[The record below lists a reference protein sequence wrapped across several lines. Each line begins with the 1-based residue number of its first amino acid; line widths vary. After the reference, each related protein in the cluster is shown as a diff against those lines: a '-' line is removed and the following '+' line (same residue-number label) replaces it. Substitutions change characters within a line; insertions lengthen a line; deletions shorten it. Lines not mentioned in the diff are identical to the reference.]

1 MRKVWSVLC
10 IGACALAL
18 LMIAPARA
26 STSVTWHMDDSS
38 GASDPSGHTLSL
50 SNIDTSSDAYW
61 TFDGDGL
68 ATTSSDDDAF
78 DPGTSSF
85 TVSVE
90 VRSSTMPSS
99 SVGDYDLVRKG
110 LSGTSGGYWKLEMI
124 PNSARTK
131 TLALCQMTGGRL
143 KWAPFSLTDGQWHT
157 ITCTRDASGPTLKIT
172 IDGKSKTK
180 SINSAR
186 KIANSSKL
194 YVGAKDSGND
204 EYTGDMDELTLSV
217 G

>member
-1 MRKVWSVLC
+1 MRRVWSV
-10 IGACALAL
+10 ACTLAL
-18 LMIAPARA
+18 VTIMASPAHA

-50 SNIDTSSDAYW
+50 TNVDTSSNDYW

-68 ATTSSDDDAF
+68 ATTASDDDAF

-85 TVSVE
+85 TVSVH

-99 SVGDYDLVRKG
+99 SVGDYDLARKG
-110 LSGTSGGYWKLEMI
+110 LSSTSGGYWKLEMI
-124 PNSARTK
+124 PNKARTK
-131 TLALCQMTGGRL
+131 TLALCQMTGARL
-143 KWAPFSLTDGQWHT
+143 KWAPFSLTNGQWHT
-157 ITCTRDASGPTLKIT
+157 ITCTRDASGPTLKLT
-172 IDGKSKTK
+172 IDGRSKSKTITTPK
-180 SINSAR
+180 

-194 YVGAKDSGND
+194 FVGAKDSNDD
-204 EYTGDMDELTLSV
+204 EYTGDMDELTISV

>member
-1 MRKVWSVLC
+1 MRKVWPAV
-10 IGACALAL
+10 CALGLVL
-18 LMIAPARA
+18 LMAWPADA
-26 STSVTWHMDDSS
+26 STTVTWHMDDSS
-38 GASDPSGHTLSL
+38 GASDPAGHTLSL
-50 SNIDTSSDAYW
+50 SNIDVSSDDYW

-68 ATTSSDDDAF
+68 ATTASDDDTF

-85 TVSVE
+85 TISVKI
-90 VRSSTMPSS
+90 RSSTMPSS

-110 LSGTSGGYWKLEMI
+110 LSATSGGYWKLEMI

-172 IDGKSKTK
+172 IDGTSKTK
-180 SINSAR
+180 SITTSK

-194 YVGAKDSGND
+194 YVGAKDSSDD
-204 EYTGDMDELTLSV
+204 EYTGDMDELSLKV